1 MNSPFTIEELNDA
14 INSLKSGKASSFDHL
29 SNEMIKSLN
38 ENMRK
43 LLLKLFNLCLRSG
56 VYLWSK
62 SVITPL
68 HKKGC
73 IRNPDIQWVLNIH
86 KP

>member
-1 MNSPFTIEELNDA
+1 MEELEDA
-14 INSLKSGKASSFDHL
+14 IKSLKTGKASSFDHV

-38 ENMRK
+38 ENMK
-43 LLLKLFNLCLRSG
+43 NLLLKLFNLCLRSE

-73 IRNPDIQWVLNIH
+73 IRNPTTIEL
-86 KP
+86 